1 MEIRQLRCFVKAAE
15 YLSFTKAARYV
26 CIAESSL
33 SVQIKQLE
41 TELGVILFSRERKQ
55 IELTEAGEKL
65 LPYAKLVISNVQDV
79 SMVIQDIN
87 EMRGGSL
94 RIGGIFSLCSLLTDT
109 LVCFR
114 KSILSLK

>member
-41 TELGVILFSRERKQ
+41 AELGVILFSRERKQ
-55 IELTEAGEKL
+55 IELTEGGGEVVALCKARYIQRAGRFDGYTGYK
-65 LPYAKLVISNVQDV
+65 
-79 SMVIQDIN
+79 
-87 EMRGGSL
+87 
-94 RIGGIFSLCSLLTDT
+94 
-109 LVCFR
+109 
-114 KSILSLK
+114 